1 MAETLAILYASASLQ
16 NGLINKLNNIVQLF
30 DIGKAEIIVNP
41 EFPISACLKGK
52 QKNLLTVI
60 IGWGRKGKPSWET
73 ILPSQKHL
81 RSIRQLFAI
90 DLYEREGVD
99 GRVLGKPMMNA
110 GKYWSERMRQYK
122 QNLFF
127 EGYFLHPFTP
137 YGLKKVKAPK
147 IDDSSPSSMSLFVFE
162 PGEPAEVG
170 IVRMIFD
177 LFVGHDYNFSEIA
190 NLLNAQEV
198 NAPKNCRAW
207 NPRPIK
213 TILKSPLYIGA
224 NKFRGFIKYDVFP
237 AIIEK
242 PVYFEAQAKISQMSI
257 FAGNESFRQRTQR
270 DNTYGY

>member
-90 DLYEREGVD
+90 DLYEREGFD

-162 PGEPAEVG
+162 PGEPAEVE

-177 LFVGHDYNFSEIA
+177 LFVGHDYNLSKIA
-190 NLLNAQEV
+190 NLLNAKEV
-198 NAPKNCRAW
+198 NAPKNCKAW

-213 TILKSPLYIGA
+213 TILKSPFYIGA

-237 AIIEK
+237 SIIEK
-242 PVYFEAQAKISQMSI
+242 PVYFEAQAKISQMTI
-257 FAGNESFRQRTQR
+257 IAGSESFRQRTQR